1 MLEFKQVKEVQQDYG
16 DEAIKVLSNKMTEY
30 GLENLQDTL
39 RQEIVINGQS
49 SDLNVY
55 MAFYAEYINA
65 GRKPGKFAPPQA
77 ISDWCDRRGFNG
89 GEHNKQGFNT
99 ATYPVNFKIARD
111 GIEARPFLN
120 LFLDLYPKYDTRFA
134 DALAIDVINDLE
146 LDKLGDEK

>member
-1 MLEFKQVKEVQQDYG
+1 MLEFKEVKKVQQDYG
-16 DEAIKVLSNKMTEY
+16 DEAIKVLSSKMDEY

-39 RQEIVINGQS
+39 RQEIVTDGQS

-55 MAFYAEYINA
+55 MAFYGEFVDS
-65 GRKPGKFAPPQA
+65 GRKPGKFAPVQV

-134 DALAIDVINDLE
+134 DALAIDVIEGLDLE
-146 LDKLGDEK
+146 SLENKK